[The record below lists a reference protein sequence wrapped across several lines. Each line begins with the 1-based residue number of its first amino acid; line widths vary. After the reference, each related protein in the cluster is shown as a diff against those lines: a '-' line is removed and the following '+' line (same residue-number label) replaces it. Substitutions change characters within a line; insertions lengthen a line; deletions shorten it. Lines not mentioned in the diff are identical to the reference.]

1 MASSTITGVGSGFD
15 TIGIVKALVDAEKA
29 PKQSQ
34 ITAQQKDT
42 TIQLSAVGTVKASLE
57 SYRTAIAKLNSVS
70 SFNGLTASSTD
81 EKISKVTIDDKAS
94 SGKYALNVTQL
105 ATSSKITSKV
115 FEGGAS
121 ASVNSSEQDQTLTI
135 SQSGD
140 SYDVKIPAG
149 ATMQQTRDAINTQL
163 QSKGISANVLT
174 DANGS
179 RLVIGS
185 QTTGKGTDIT
195 ISGDSELATD
205 YSAGKPPVNAEYT
218 IDDIAMES
226 SSNKITSAIS
236 GVTLELLD
244 TKASTITVASNTDTL
259 KTSVQSFVTAYNALL
274 TSINTQ
280 TKVTATGDA
289 ATTTS
294 GALTGDASMRQL
306 VNGLRGELLQNS
318 GTSSVG
324 NLAQMG
330 ISTDQKTGLLTLKT
344 SVQSFV
350 TAYNALLTSINT
362 QTKVTATGDA
372 ATTTSGAL
380 TGDASMRQLVNSL
393 RGELLQ
399 NSGTSSV
406 GNLAQMGI
414 STDQKTGLLTLDDT
428 KWKAAVATPNGA
440 IEIAKVFT
448 GDTGLITRMT
458 KATESYVGS
467 SGLLATRATD
477 LNTKLTD
484 LTTQQADLD
493 RRMESMKT
501 TLTAKYTAMDGL
513 IAKINASSSSI
524 MTTLNSLNNPKS
536 D

>member
-57 SYRTAIAKLNSVS
+57 TYRAAIAKLNSVS
-70 SFNGLTASSTD
+70 SFNGLTASSND

-105 ATSSKITSKV
+105 ATASKITSKV
-115 FEGGAS
+115 FEGGTS
-121 ASVNSSEQDQTLTI
+121 ASVNSSEQDQTLII

-195 ISGDSELATD
+195 VSGDSELATGYD
-205 YSAGKPPVNAEYT
+205 ASKPPMNAEYT

-259 KTSVQSFVTAYNALL
+259 KTSVQSFVSAYNALL

-289 ATTTS
+289 ATTTA

-324 NLAQMG
+324 NL
-330 ISTDQKTGLLTLKT
+330 S
-344 SVQSFV
+344 
-350 TAYNALLTSINT
+350 
-362 QTKVTATGDA
+362 
-372 ATTTSGAL
+372 
-380 TGDASMRQLVNSL
+380 
-393 RGELLQ
+393 
-399 NSGTSSV
+399 
-406 GNLAQMGI
+406 QMGI

-467 SGLLATRATD
+467 SGLLAARATD
-477 LNTKLTD
+477 LNTKLTT

-493 RRMESMKT
+493 RRMESMKS

>member
-57 SYRTAIAKLNSVS
+57 TYRTAIAKLNSVS
-70 SFNGLTASSTD
+70 SFNGLTASSND

-105 ATSSKITSKV
+105 ATASKITSKV

-195 ISGDSELATD
+195 VSGDSELATGYD
-205 YSAGKPPVNAEYT
+205 AGKPPMNAEYT

-259 KTSVQSFVTAYNALL
+259 KTSVQSFVSAYNALL

-289 ATTTS
+289 ATTTA

-324 NLAQMG
+324 NL
-330 ISTDQKTGLLTLKT
+330 S
-344 SVQSFV
+344 
-350 TAYNALLTSINT
+350 
-362 QTKVTATGDA
+362 
-372 ATTTSGAL
+372 
-380 TGDASMRQLVNSL
+380 
-393 RGELLQ
+393 
-399 NSGTSSV
+399 
-406 GNLAQMGI
+406 QMGI

-467 SGLLATRATD
+467 SGLLAARATD
-477 LNTKLTD
+477 LNTKLTT

-493 RRMESMKT
+493 RRMESMKS

-513 IAKINASSSSI
+513 IAKINACSSSI

-536 D
+536 N

>member
-57 SYRTAIAKLNSVS
+57 TYRTAIAKLNSVS
-70 SFNGLTASSTD
+70 SFNGLTASSND

-105 ATSSKITSKV
+105 ATASKITSKV

-121 ASVNSSEQDQTLTI
+121 ASVNSSEKDQTLTI

-195 ISGDSELATD
+195 VSGDSELATG

-244 TKASTITVASNTDTL
+244 TKPSTITVASNTDTL

-289 ATTTS
+289 ATTTA

-306 VNGLRGELLQNS
+306 VNG
-318 GTSSVG
+318 
-324 NLAQMG
+324 
-330 ISTDQKTGLLTLKT
+330 
-344 SVQSFV
+344 
-350 TAYNALLTSINT
+350 
-362 QTKVTATGDA
+362 
-372 ATTTSGAL
+372 
-380 TGDASMRQLVNSL
+380 L

-458 KATESYVGS
+458 KATESYVGTA
-467 SGLLATRATD
+467 GLLATRATD

-484 LTTQQADLD
+484 LTTQQSDLD

-536 D
+536 N

>member
-57 SYRTAIAKLNSVS
+57 TYRTAIAKLNSVS
-70 SFNGLTASSTD
+70 SFNGLTASSND

-195 ISGDSELATD
+195 VSGDSELATGYD
-205 YSAGKPPVNAEYT
+205 AGKPPMNAEYT

-289 ATTTS
+289 ATTTA

-324 NLAQMG
+324 NL
-330 ISTDQKTGLLTLKT
+330 S
-344 SVQSFV
+344 
-350 TAYNALLTSINT
+350 
-362 QTKVTATGDA
+362 
-372 ATTTSGAL
+372 
-380 TGDASMRQLVNSL
+380 
-393 RGELLQ
+393 
-399 NSGTSSV
+399 
-406 GNLAQMGI
+406 QMGI

-467 SGLLATRATD
+467 SGLLAARATD
-477 LNTKLTD
+477 LNTKLTT

-493 RRMESMKT
+493 RRMESMKS

>member
-1 MASSTITGVGSGFD
+1 MASSTITGVGSGYD

-57 SYRTAIAKLNSVS
+57 TYRAAIAKLNSVS
-70 SFNGLTASSTD
+70 SFNGLAATSSD

-94 SGKYALNVTQL
+94 SGIYALDVTKL
-105 ATSSKITSKV
+105 ATASKITSKV
-115 FEGGAS
+115 FEGGPS
-121 ASVNSSEQDQTLTI
+121 SVVNSGTEPTTLTI
-135 SQSGD
+135 SQSGSD
-140 SYDVKIPAG
+140 YNVSIPAG
-149 ATMQQTRDAINTQL
+149 ATLQQTREAINTQL

-195 ISGDSELATD
+195 ISGDSSLSTGYD
-205 YSAGKPPVNAEYT
+205 AGKAPVNAEYT
-218 IDDIAMES
+218 IDGIAMES
-226 SSNKITSAIS
+226 SSNKVTSAIS
-236 GVTLELLD
+236 GVTLELID
-244 TKASTITVASNTDTL
+244 TKASTITVASNTATL
-259 KTSVQSFVTAYNALL
+259 KTSVQSFVSAYNALL

-306 VNGLRGELLQNS
+306 VNGIRNELLQNS
-318 GTSSVG
+318 GSSSMG
-324 NLAQMG
+324 NL
-330 ISTDQKTGLLTLKT
+330 S
-344 SVQSFV
+344 
-350 TAYNALLTSINT
+350 
-362 QTKVTATGDA
+362 
-372 ATTTSGAL
+372 
-380 TGDASMRQLVNSL
+380 
-393 RGELLQ
+393 
-399 NSGTSSV
+399 
-406 GNLAQMGI
+406 QMGI
-414 STDQKTGLLTLDDT
+414 STDQKTGLLTLDDK
-428 KWKAAVATPNGA
+428 KWDAAVATPNGA
-440 IEIAKVFT
+440 SEIAKVFA
-448 GDTGLITRMT
+448 GDTGLVARMT
-458 KATESYVGS
+458 KATDSYVGTT
-467 SGLLATRATD
+467 GLLASRVTD
-477 LNTKLTD
+477 LNSKLTD

-493 RRMESMKT
+493 RRMESMKA
-501 TLTAKYTAMDGL
+501 TLTAKYTAMDTM

>member
-15 TIGIVKALVDAEKA
+15 TVGIVTALVNAEKA

-34 ITAQQKDT
+34 ITKLQTST
-42 TIQLSAVGTVKASLE
+42 TTQLSAVGTVKVALE

-70 SFNGLTASSTD
+70 SFNGLAASSSD

-94 SGKYALNVTQL
+94 SGTYALDVTQL
-105 ATSSKITSKV
+105 ATASKVTSKV
-115 FEGGAS
+115 FEGGSS
-121 ASVNSSEQDQTLTI
+121 AVVNAGTQSTTLTI
-135 SQSGD
+135 SQSD
-140 SYDVKIPAG
+140 NDYNVTIPPG

-163 QSKGISANVLT
+163 QSKGISANVLN

-179 RLVIGS
+179 RLVISS

-195 ISGDSELATD
+195 ISGDSELSTD
-205 YSAGKPPVNAEYT
+205 YDVGKPPVNAEYT
-218 IDDIAMES
+218 IDGIAMES

-236 GVTLELLD
+236 GVSLELID
-244 TKASTITVASNTDTL
+244 TKASTITVASNTATL

-274 TSINTQ
+274 TTINTQ

-306 VNGLRGELLQNS
+306 VNGIRNELLQNTGS
-318 GTSSVG
+318 SSVG
-324 NLAQMG
+324 NL
-330 ISTDQKTGLLTLKT
+330 S
-344 SVQSFV
+344 
-350 TAYNALLTSINT
+350 
-362 QTKVTATGDA
+362 
-372 ATTTSGAL
+372 
-380 TGDASMRQLVNSL
+380 
-393 RGELLQ
+393 
-399 NSGTSSV
+399 
-406 GNLAQMGI
+406 QMGI

-428 KWKAAVATPNGA
+428 KWNAAVATANGPA
-440 IEIAKVFT
+440 EIAKVFT
-448 GDTGLITRMT
+448 GDTGLVARMT
-458 KATESYVGS
+458 KATASYVGS
-467 SGLLATRATD
+467 SGLLASRASD

-493 RRMESMKT
+493 RRMDSLKS
-501 TLTAKYTAMDGL
+501 TLSAKYTAMDTL
-513 IAKINASSSSI
+513 IAQMNASSSSI

>member
-330 ISTDQKTGLLTLKT
+330 ISTDQKTGLLTL
-344 SVQSFV
+344 
-350 TAYNALLTSINT
+350 
-362 QTKVTATGDA
+362 
-372 ATTTSGAL
+372 
-380 TGDASMRQLVNSL
+380 
-393 RGELLQ
+393 
-399 NSGTSSV
+399 
-406 GNLAQMGI
+406 
-414 STDQKTGLLTLDDT
+414 DDT

-440 IEIAKVFT
+440 TEIAKVFT

>member
-57 SYRTAIAKLNSVS
+57 TYRTAIAKLNSVS
-70 SFNGLTASSTD
+70 SFNGLTASSND

-105 ATSSKITSKV
+105 ATASKITSKV

-121 ASVNSSEQDQTLTI
+121 ASVNSSEKDQTMTI

-195 ISGDSELATD
+195 VSGDSELATG

-244 TKASTITVASNTDTL
+244 TKPSTITVASNTDTL

-289 ATTTS
+289 ATTTA

-306 VNGLRGELLQNS
+306 VNG
-318 GTSSVG
+318 
-324 NLAQMG
+324 
-330 ISTDQKTGLLTLKT
+330 
-344 SVQSFV
+344 
-350 TAYNALLTSINT
+350 
-362 QTKVTATGDA
+362 
-372 ATTTSGAL
+372 
-380 TGDASMRQLVNSL
+380 L

-458 KATESYVGS
+458 KATESYVGTA
-467 SGLLATRATD
+467 GLLATRATD

-484 LTTQQADLD
+484 LTTQQSDLD

-536 D
+536 N

>member
-57 SYRTAIAKLNSVS
+57 TYRAAIAKLNSVS
-70 SFNGLTASSTD
+70 SFNGLTASSND

-105 ATSSKITSKV
+105 ATASKITSKV
-115 FEGGAS
+115 FEGGTS

-195 ISGDSELATD
+195 VSGDSELATGYD
-205 YSAGKPPVNAEYT
+205 AGKPPMNAEYT

-259 KTSVQSFVTAYNALL
+259 KTSVQSFVSAYNALL

-289 ATTTS
+289 ATTTA

-324 NLAQMG
+324 NL
-330 ISTDQKTGLLTLKT
+330 S
-344 SVQSFV
+344 
-350 TAYNALLTSINT
+350 
-362 QTKVTATGDA
+362 
-372 ATTTSGAL
+372 
-380 TGDASMRQLVNSL
+380 
-393 RGELLQ
+393 
-399 NSGTSSV
+399 
-406 GNLAQMGI
+406 QMGI

-467 SGLLATRATD
+467 SGLLAARATD
-477 LNTKLTD
+477 LNTKLTT

-493 RRMESMKT
+493 RRMESMKS

>member
-70 SFNGLTASSTD
+70 SFNGLAATSSD

-94 SGKYALNVTQL
+94 SGVYALDVSKL

-115 FEGGAS
+115 FEGGTS
-121 ASVNSSEQDQTLTI
+121 SVVNSGSEPTTLTI
-135 SQSGD
+135 SQSGENYNV
-140 SYDVKIPAG
+140 SVPAG
-149 ATMQQTRDAINTQL
+149 ATLQQTREAINTQL

-195 ISGDSELATD
+195 ISGDSELSTGYD
-205 YSAGKPPVNAEYT
+205 AGKAPVNAEYT
-218 IDDIAMES
+218 IDGIAMES
-226 SSNKITSAIS
+226 SSNKVTSAIS
-236 GVTLELLD
+236 GVTLELID
-244 TKASTITVASNTDTL
+244 TKASTITVASNTATL
-259 KTSVQSFVTAYNALL
+259 KTSVQSFVSAYNALL

-306 VNGLRGELLQNS
+306 VNGIRNELLQNS
-318 GTSSVG
+318 GSSSMG
-324 NLAQMG
+324 NL
-330 ISTDQKTGLLTLKT
+330 S
-344 SVQSFV
+344 
-350 TAYNALLTSINT
+350 
-362 QTKVTATGDA
+362 
-372 ATTTSGAL
+372 
-380 TGDASMRQLVNSL
+380 
-393 RGELLQ
+393 
-399 NSGTSSV
+399 
-406 GNLAQMGI
+406 QMGI
-414 STDQKTGLLTLDDT
+414 STDQKTGLLTLDDK
-428 KWKAAVATPNGA
+428 KWDAAVATPNGA

-448 GDTGLITRMT
+448 GDTGLVARMT
-458 KATESYVGS
+458 KATDSYVGTT
-467 SGLLATRATD
+467 GLLASRVTD

-501 TLTAKYTAMDGL
+501 SLTSKYTAMDTL

>member
-1 MASSTITGVGSGFD
+1 MASSTITGVGSGYD

-57 SYRTAIAKLNSVS
+57 TYRAAIAKLNSVS
-70 SFNGLTASSTD
+70 SFNGLAATSSD

-94 SGKYALNVTQL
+94 SGIYALDVSKL

-115 FEGGAS
+115 FEGGTS
-121 ASVNSSEQDQTLTI
+121 SVVNSGSEPTTLTI
-135 SQSGD
+135 SQSGENYNV
-140 SYDVKIPAG
+140 SVPAG
-149 ATMQQTRDAINTQL
+149 ATLQQTREAINTQL

-195 ISGDSELATD
+195 ISGDSELSTGYD
-205 YSAGKPPVNAEYT
+205 AGKAPVNAEYT
-218 IDDIAMES
+218 IDGIAMES
-226 SSNKITSAIS
+226 SSNKVTSAIS
-236 GVTLELLD
+236 GVTLELID
-244 TKASTITVASNTDTL
+244 TKASTITVASNTATL
-259 KTSVQSFVTAYNALL
+259 KTSVQSFVSAYNALL

-306 VNGLRGELLQNS
+306 VNGIRNELLQNS
-318 GTSSVG
+318 GSSSMG
-324 NLAQMG
+324 NL
-330 ISTDQKTGLLTLKT
+330 S
-344 SVQSFV
+344 
-350 TAYNALLTSINT
+350 
-362 QTKVTATGDA
+362 
-372 ATTTSGAL
+372 
-380 TGDASMRQLVNSL
+380 
-393 RGELLQ
+393 
-399 NSGTSSV
+399 
-406 GNLAQMGI
+406 QMGI
-414 STDQKTGLLTLDDT
+414 STDQKTGLLTLDDK
-428 KWKAAVATPNGA
+428 KWDAAVATPNGA

-448 GDTGLITRMT
+448 GDTGLVARMT
-458 KATESYVGS
+458 KATDSYVGTT
-467 SGLLATRATD
+467 GLLASRVTD
-477 LNTKLTD
+477 LNSKLTD

-493 RRMESMKT
+493 RRMESMKA
-501 TLTAKYTAMDGL
+501 TLTAKYTAMDTM

>member
-57 SYRTAIAKLNSVS
+57 TYRAAIAKLNSVS
-70 SFNGLTASSTD
+70 SFNGLTASSND

-105 ATSSKITSKV
+105 ATASKITSKV

-121 ASVNSSEQDQTLTI
+121 ASVNSSEKDQTLTI

-195 ISGDSELATD
+195 ISGDSELATG

-306 VNGLRGELLQNS
+306 VNG
-318 GTSSVG
+318 
-324 NLAQMG
+324 
-330 ISTDQKTGLLTLKT
+330 
-344 SVQSFV
+344 
-350 TAYNALLTSINT
+350 
-362 QTKVTATGDA
+362 
-372 ATTTSGAL
+372 
-380 TGDASMRQLVNSL
+380 L

>member
-57 SYRTAIAKLNSVS
+57 TYRTAIAKLNSVS
-70 SFNGLTASSTD
+70 SFNGLTASSSD

-105 ATSSKITSKV
+105 ATASKITSKV

-121 ASVNSSEQDQTLTI
+121 ASVNSSEKDQTLTI

-195 ISGDSELATD
+195 VSGDSELATG

-259 KTSVQSFVTAYNALL
+259 KTSVQSFVSAYNALL

-289 ATTTS
+289 ATTTA

-324 NLAQMG
+324 NL
-330 ISTDQKTGLLTLKT
+330 S
-344 SVQSFV
+344 
-350 TAYNALLTSINT
+350 
-362 QTKVTATGDA
+362 
-372 ATTTSGAL
+372 
-380 TGDASMRQLVNSL
+380 
-393 RGELLQ
+393 
-399 NSGTSSV
+399 
-406 GNLAQMGI
+406 QMGI

-467 SGLLATRATD
+467 SGLLAARATD
-477 LNTKLTD
+477 LNTKLTT

-493 RRMESMKT
+493 RRMESMKS

>member
-57 SYRTAIAKLNSVS
+57 TYRAAIAKLNSVS

-94 SGKYALNVTQL
+94 SGKYALDVTQL

-195 ISGDSELATD
+195 ISGDSELATG

-226 SSNKITSAIS
+226 SSNTVTSAIS

-244 TKASTITVASNTDTL
+244 TKASTITVASNTD
-259 KTSVQSFVTAYNALL
+259 
-274 TSINTQ
+274 
-280 TKVTATGDA
+280 
-289 ATTTS
+289 
-294 GALTGDASMRQL
+294 
-306 VNGLRGELLQNS
+306 
-318 GTSSVG
+318 
-324 NLAQMG
+324 
-330 ISTDQKTGLLTLKT
+330 TLKT

>member
-57 SYRTAIAKLNSVS
+57 TYRAAIAKLNSVS

-94 SGKYALNVTQL
+94 SGKYALEVTQL

-121 ASVNSSEQDQTLTI
+121 ASVNSGDKDETLTI

-195 ISGDSELATD
+195 VSGDSELATG

-259 KTSVQSFVTAYNALL
+259 KTSVQSFVSAYNALL

-289 ATTTS
+289 ATTTA

-324 NLAQMG
+324 NL
-330 ISTDQKTGLLTLKT
+330 S
-344 SVQSFV
+344 
-350 TAYNALLTSINT
+350 
-362 QTKVTATGDA
+362 
-372 ATTTSGAL
+372 
-380 TGDASMRQLVNSL
+380 
-393 RGELLQ
+393 
-399 NSGTSSV
+399 
-406 GNLAQMGI
+406 QMGI

-467 SGLLATRATD
+467 SGLLAARATD
-477 LNTKLTD
+477 LNTKLTT

-493 RRMESMKT
+493 RRMESMKS

>member
-29 PKQSQ
+29 PKQTQ

-42 TIQLSAVGTVKASLE
+42 TIQLSAVGTVKGALE
-57 SYRTAIAKLNSVS
+57 TYRAAIAKLNSVS
-70 SFNGLTASSTD
+70 SFNGLAATSSD

-94 SGKYALNVTQL
+94 SGTYALDVTKL
-105 ATSSKITSKV
+105 ATASKVTSKV

-121 ASVNSSEQDQTLTI
+121 SVVNSGTEPTTLTI
-135 SQSGD
+135 SQSGTD
-140 SYDVKIPAG
+140 YNVSVPAG
-149 ATMQQTRDAINTQL
+149 ATLQQTREAINNQL

-195 ISGDSELATD
+195 ISGDSELSSGYD
-205 YSAGKPPVNAEYT
+205 AGKAPENAIYT
-218 IDDIAMES
+218 IDGIAMES

-236 GVTLELLD
+236 GVTLELID
-244 TKASTITVASNTDTL
+244 TKASTITVASNTATL
-259 KTSVQSFVTAYNALL
+259 KTSVQSFVSAYNALL

-306 VNGLRGELLQNS
+306 VNGIRNELLQNS
-318 GTSSVG
+318 SSSS
-324 NLAQMG
+324 MG
-330 ISTDQKTGLLTLKT
+330 
-344 SVQSFV
+344 
-350 TAYNALLTSINT
+350 
-362 QTKVTATGDA
+362 
-372 ATTTSGAL
+372 
-380 TGDASMRQLVNSL
+380 SL
-393 RGELLQ
+393 
-399 NSGTSSV
+399 S
-406 GNLAQMGI
+406 QMGI
-414 STDQKTGLLTLDDT
+414 STDQKTGLLTLDDK
-428 KWKAAVATPNGA
+428 KWDAAVATPNGA
-440 IEIAKVFT
+440 LEISKVFT
-448 GDTGLITRMT
+448 GDTGLVARMT
-458 KATESYVGS
+458 KATDSYVGTT
-467 SGLLATRATD
+467 GLLASRVAD

-493 RRMESMKT
+493 RRMDSMKT
-501 TLTAKYTAMDGL
+501 SLTSKYTAMDTL

-536 D
+536 S

>member
-29 PKQSQ
+29 PKQTQ

-42 TIQLSAVGTVKASLE
+42 TIQLSAVGTVKGALE
-57 SYRTAIAKLNSVS
+57 TARAAIAKLNSVS
-70 SFNGLTASSTD
+70 SFNGLAATSSD

-94 SGKYALNVTQL
+94 SGTYALDVTKL
-105 ATSSKITSKV
+105 ATASKVTSKV

-121 ASVNSSEQDQTLTI
+121 SVVNSGTEPTTLTI
-135 SQSGD
+135 SQSGTD
-140 SYDVKIPAG
+140 YNVSVPAG
-149 ATMQQTRDAINTQL
+149 ATLQQTREAINNQL

-195 ISGDSELATD
+195 ISGDSELSSGYD
-205 YSAGKPPVNAEYT
+205 AGKAPENAIYT
-218 IDDIAMES
+218 IDGIAMES

-236 GVTLELLD
+236 GVTLELID
-244 TKASTITVASNTDTL
+244 TKASTITVASNTATL
-259 KTSVQSFVTAYNALL
+259 KTSVQSFVSAYNALL

-306 VNGLRGELLQNS
+306 VNGIRNELLQNS
-318 GTSSVG
+318 SSSS
-324 NLAQMG
+324 MG
-330 ISTDQKTGLLTLKT
+330 
-344 SVQSFV
+344 
-350 TAYNALLTSINT
+350 
-362 QTKVTATGDA
+362 
-372 ATTTSGAL
+372 
-380 TGDASMRQLVNSL
+380 SL
-393 RGELLQ
+393 
-399 NSGTSSV
+399 S
-406 GNLAQMGI
+406 QMGI
-414 STDQKTGLLTLDDT
+414 STDQKTGLLTLDDK
-428 KWKAAVATPNGA
+428 KWDAAVATPNGA
-440 IEIAKVFT
+440 LEISKVFT
-448 GDTGLITRMT
+448 GDTGLVARMT
-458 KATESYVGS
+458 KATDSYVGTT
-467 SGLLATRATD
+467 GLLASRVAD

-493 RRMESMKT
+493 RRMDSMKT
-501 TLTAKYTAMDGL
+501 SLTSKYTAMDTL

-536 D
+536 S

>member
-57 SYRTAIAKLNSVS
+57 TYRTAIAKLNSVS
-70 SFNGLTASSTD
+70 SFNGLTASSND

-105 ATSSKITSKV
+105 ATASKITSKV

-195 ISGDSELATD
+195 ISGDSELATGYD
-205 YSAGKPPVNAEYT
+205 AGKAPVNAEYT

-289 ATTTS
+289 ATTTA

-324 NLAQMG
+324 NL
-330 ISTDQKTGLLTLKT
+330 S
-344 SVQSFV
+344 
-350 TAYNALLTSINT
+350 
-362 QTKVTATGDA
+362 
-372 ATTTSGAL
+372 
-380 TGDASMRQLVNSL
+380 
-393 RGELLQ
+393 
-399 NSGTSSV
+399 
-406 GNLAQMGI
+406 QMGI

-458 KATESYVGS
+458 KATETYVGS
-467 SGLLATRATD
+467 SGLLAARATD
-477 LNTKLTD
+477 LNTKLTA
-484 LTTQQADLD
+484 LTTQQAALD

-536 D
+536 N

>member
-57 SYRTAIAKLNSVS
+57 TYRTAIAKLNSVS
-70 SFNGLTASSTD
+70 SFNGLTASSND

-105 ATSSKITSKV
+105 ATASKITSKV

-195 ISGDSELATD
+195 ISGDSELATGYD
-205 YSAGKPPVNAEYT
+205 AGKAPVNAEYT

-259 KTSVQSFVTAYNALL
+259 KTSVQSFVSAYNALL

-289 ATTTS
+289 ATTTA

-324 NLAQMG
+324 NL
-330 ISTDQKTGLLTLKT
+330 S
-344 SVQSFV
+344 
-350 TAYNALLTSINT
+350 
-362 QTKVTATGDA
+362 
-372 ATTTSGAL
+372 
-380 TGDASMRQLVNSL
+380 
-393 RGELLQ
+393 
-399 NSGTSSV
+399 
-406 GNLAQMGI
+406 QMGI

-467 SGLLATRATD
+467 SGLLAARATD
-477 LNTKLTD
+477 LNTKLTT

-493 RRMESMKT
+493 RRMESMKS